1 MMTTA
6 ALLLALITSSPSAEA
21 AGEPVLLDFHSEG
34 CPPCRQMRPAIEQLI
49 QKGYQV
55 KSVDVEESPEL
66 AERYQVKDV
75 PTFIVVDPSGRTMAR
90 TKGLQPARQ
99 LADLYRE
106 AKAKLAAE
114 PPPSTTRRPARG

>member
-49 QKGYQV
+49 EKGYQV
-55 KSVDVEESPEL
+55 KSVDADEGG
-66 AERYQVKDV
+66 DV
-75 PTFIVVDPSGRTMAR
+75 LDLI
-90 TKGLQPARQ
+90 PARRVPG
-99 LADLYRE
+99 L
-106 AKAKLAAE
+106 
-114 PPPSTTRRPARG
+114 SFGRRPT